1 MNRFQTLIAMLLCL
15 ACAGAQAQWQWIDK
29 DGRKVF
35 SDRAPPP
42 EILPKNILK
51 QPGAAARA
59 ADTASATAAVGASS
73 DASPLAAQ
81 ATLAADAPKLSTVDK
96 DLAEKKRQAEAA
108 EAAKAKAEDD
118 RVAGAK
124 VENCNRARAGK
135 ALMDSGVRMSLTNA
149 KGEREVLEDAGRAA
163 QTKQLQQ
170 QIDANC
176 R

>member
-1 MNRFQTLIAMLLCL
+1 MNRFQTLFALLLCL

-51 QPGAAARA
+51 QPGSATRASDPAGSAAA
-59 ADTASATAAVGASS
+59 SGASP

-81 ATLAADAPKLSTVDK
+81 PPPAADAPKLSTIDK
-96 DLAEKKRQAEAA
+96 DLAEKKKLAEAA
-108 EAAKAKAEDD
+108 EAAKVKAEDE
-118 RVAGAK
+118 RVAKAK

-135 ALMDSGVRMSLTNA
+135 AMMDSGVRVSLTNA
-149 KGEREVLEDAGRAA
+149 KGEREVLEDAGRAL
-163 QTKQLQQ
+163 QLKLLQQ